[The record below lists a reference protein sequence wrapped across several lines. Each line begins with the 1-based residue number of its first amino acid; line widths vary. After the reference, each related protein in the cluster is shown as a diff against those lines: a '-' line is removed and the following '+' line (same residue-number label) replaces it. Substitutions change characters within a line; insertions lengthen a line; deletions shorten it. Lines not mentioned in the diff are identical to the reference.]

1 MKQIELK
8 AKNGKFEAIIIL
20 KSEKVMIQIE
30 GSTIIDIEVSVD
42 GESFIKHTANISI
55 TDKDIIN
62 LTNCKFMSYL
72 KIESTNNVSIKVL
85 D

>member
-1 MKQIELK
+1 MKQIELI
-8 AKNGKFEAIIIL
+8 AKNGKFEAIINL
-20 KSEKVMIQIE
+20 KSEKVMIQID

-42 GESFIKHTANISI
+42 GESFIKHTVSISI
-55 TDKDIIN
+55 VEKDIIN

-72 KIESTNNVSIKVL
+72 KITSTNNVSIKIL